1 MEPIR
6 ASLAILPTKQEVK
19 NMTKLV
25 DQAVRQFTED
35 NAYFKSEFETHM
47 GIIRRFDEVLCTKAS
62 KLSLYE
68 LESKIKRELEPDI
81 AKMYNLIKQ
90 NTEEVLQQNVRFDD
104 YTTMMSREI
113 SNAVKK
119 ALDKKSR

>member
-1 MEPIR
+1 
-6 ASLAILPTKQEVK
+6 
-19 NMTKLV
+19 
-25 DQAVRQFTED
+25 
-35 NAYFKSEFETHM
+35 M

-81 AKMYNLIKQ
+81 AKMYNLIKG
-90 NTEEVLQQNVRFDD
+90 NTEEVVQQNVRFDD

-113 SNAVKK
+113 RNAVNK